1 MWILSAAD
9 TGSAC
14 PGAVSAGRAGG
25 ERPAPQ
31 WMTRR
36 GDVCLTAVAMGP
48 GTWRVAS
55 ASVTRDTGASHAA

>member
-14 PGAVSAGRAGG
+14 LVAASAGRAGG

-36 GDVCLTAVAMGP
+36 GGVCLTAADTGP